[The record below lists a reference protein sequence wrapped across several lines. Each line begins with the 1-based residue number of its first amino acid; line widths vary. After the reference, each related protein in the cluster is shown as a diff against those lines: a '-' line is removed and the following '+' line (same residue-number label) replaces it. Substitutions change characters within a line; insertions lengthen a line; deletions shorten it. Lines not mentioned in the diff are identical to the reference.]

1 MANYNLTG
9 QEIRN
14 SYPQLGQVSG
24 SIEGGVSGSAVVDG
38 TGSRINTLHVT
49 ASQATNAT
57 SASFATTALSASYAP
72 GTGVTSII
80 AGTGISVDQAT
91 GNVTVTNT
99 QGAAATGS
107 LLVTASNVD
116 ATITYTK
123 GDGSTFQNI
132 INNVANAT
140 EAEDLVITVKNTSGG
155 TLAKGTAVHAVSVTG
170 ENVDVIAASND
181 SASAMP
187 AIGILSQEITNNA
200 AGTCIIAGRDTG
212 LDTSGL
218 VAGASVYVNL
228 NGGLTSTK
236 PTGSSLIQN
245 IGTAAK
251 IDASDGEIIVMGS
264 GRSND
269 LPNITE
275 GYAWVGDTNGV
286 PQAVATSSFAGD
298 SFPFTG
304 NAQITG
310 SLVVSQSGL
319 SSGEDVFVLGAP
331 RGGGSS
337 LEGVIRSTVD
347 DGLHFY
353 GNKAFNTGANTFG
366 GGQIYFEA
374 GPINV
379 GSAGS
384 PVSLD
389 MQNGSA
395 ITASNGTLPIKGDV
409 DVDGNIAI
417 EGTGTTL
424 TVGDATS
431 PAGTPNV
438 NLKQNYSGSTSV
450 FANITIDDTS
460 GTYARPTLIGR
471 FSNANSIG
479 NVAGDPYTVIAGGAD
494 GGEFLHWG
502 LVMDQSGDLKLLKEV
517 AMRSGANITGSLD
530 VSGAITASNA
540 SFQSASIGYLQT
552 ITGSATIIG
561 SQYVVLN
568 ADSPTARF
576 AGIKVYD
583 SGSGLTGSFEWDS
596 VDDNWIQVETGG
608 SSAGMLTGAS
618 GSKGSET
625 YPTNNTLLKG
635 TGNHTVVDSIITDDG
650 SSISVTGAITS
661 SKGLT
666 VTGFNETSTF
676 NGTITST
683 QGSIQA
689 LGGNGGNALSVGNS
703 GYGLQYPS
711 VNVFTNSGSYGDV
724 YASHRIEDL
733 SGNGDFGT
741 LALSTFNAG
750 DPGRLA
756 FETQFNNDVI
766 WWISENE
773 NRFHVEK
780 ELKAKAG
787 AQITGSLTS
796 SGSTLNL
803 FTDTATTNGQ
813 TVKALEFSNNT
824 SNRGNVY
831 DSNYIGSM
839 NYTALGDKT
848 DKALTMWKGASNL
861 SEYGFI
867 YNNGNTMGMYMNNV
881 SGSTGDVSLFT
892 DHGGSGDA
900 NFRIL
905 ADNVEID
912 PRSSFKIDGTSAFT
926 DIEIGRSSISSFKLV
941 TDEVN
946 AIQITGSL
954 DVTGGLDINGQVTG
968 AVTSLAIAS
977 TTASMDF
984 NSGNFFNLTLAN
996 GVDTHLDATNVVA
1009 GQTITLVVTNNAT
1022 GAGTLSFSPDFKFS
1036 EGTAPTVT
1044 AAVDAVDILTFVTT
1058 DATSVYGTGLLNF
1071 S

>member
-14 SYPQLGQVSG
+14 SYDQLAQVSG
-24 SIEGGVSGSAVVDG
+24 SIEGGVSGSAIVDG
-38 TGSRINTLHVT
+38 TGSRVTTLHVT
-49 ASQATNAT
+49 ASNAT
-57 SASFATTALSASYAP
+57 QAVSASYAP
-72 GTGVTSII
+72 NTGVTSII
-80 AGTGISVDQAT
+80 AGTNITIDQST
-91 GNVTVTNT
+91 GDVTINSSGGG
-99 QGAAATGS
+99 GAADTGS

-123 GDGSTFQNI
+123 GDGSTFQNT

-140 EAEDLVITVKNTSGG
+140 
-155 TLAKGTAVHAVSVTG
+155 
-170 ENVDVIAASND
+170 
-181 SASAMP
+181 SASYALT
-187 AIGILSQEITNNA
+187 ASYAENA
-200 AGTCIIAGRDTG
+200 GGG
-212 LDTSGL
+212 
-218 VAGASVYVNL
+218 GA
-228 NGGLTSTK
+228 
-236 PTGSSLIQN
+236 
-245 IGTAAK
+245 A
-251 IDASDGEIIVMGS
+251 
-264 GRSND
+264 
-269 LPNITE
+269 
-275 GYAWVGDTNGV
+275 
-286 PQAVATSSFAGD
+286 
-298 SFPFTG
+298 FPFIG

-331 RGGGSS
+331 RAGGSS

-366 GGQIYFEA
+366 GGQIYFET

-384 PVSLD
+384 PVNID

-460 GTYARPTLIGR
+460 GTYTKPTLIGR
-471 FSNANSIG
+471 FSNANPIG
-479 NVAGDPYTVIAGGAD
+479 NVAGDPYTVIAGGGD

-530 VSGAITASNA
+530 ISGAITASNA
-540 SFQSASIGYLQT
+540 SFTSASIGYLQT
-552 ITGSATIIG
+552 VTGSATIIG
-561 SQYVVLN
+561 DQYIVLN

-608 SSAGMLTGAS
+608 SSAGMLTGIS
-618 GSKGSET
+618 GSKGSEA
-625 YPTNNTLLKG
+625 YPSNNVVLKG
-635 TGNHTVVDSIITDDG
+635 TGNHTVQDSSITDDG
-650 SSISVTGAITS
+650 SSVTVSTSVTS
-661 SKGLT
+661 SNGFNS
-666 VTGFNETSTF
+666 TGFNKTSTF
-676 NGTITST
+676 NGTITSLV
-683 QGSIQA
+683 GSIQA

-756 FETQFNNDVI
+756 FEAQFNNDVI

-787 AQITGSLTS
+787 AQITGSLSVDGNIVATAVTS
-796 SGSTLNL
+796 SNGFSST
-803 FTDTATTNGQ
+803 
-813 TVKALEFSNNT
+813 
-824 SNRGNVY
+824 
-831 DSNYIGSM
+831 
-839 NYTALGDKT
+839 
-848 DKALTMWKGASNL
+848 
-861 SEYGFI
+861 GF
-867 YNNGNTMGMYMNNV
+867 NKP
-881 SGSTGDVSLFT
+881 STFNGDVSAFSLTTTGAVTAKASFST
-892 DHGGSGDA
+892 TAGFELGQVGTPKKTGYYKVHSDAGSWSGAGNAAGIYVVDA
-900 NFRIL
+900 NQSDAFVGTIGNFGNPYDAANTASFIVQGGAN
-905 ADNVEID
+905 ADSDFQNTIMYASEA
-912 PRSSFKIDGTSAFT
+912 DGFPHFVKSTYF
-926 DIEIGRSSISSFKLV
+926 DKPVIISS
-941 TDEVN
+941 N
-946 AIQITGSL
+946 AQITGSL
-954 DVTGGLDINGQVTG
+954 SISGSVNNNIQTVGVTSNTASIDLSSANMFEITLADATTYLFDVTNNGAGKTATLLVKQSPAGTG
-968 AVTSLAIAS
+968 AVDWGSVFRWSGGTKPAA
-977 TTASMDF
+977 TA
-984 NSGNFFNLTLAN
+984 G
-996 GVDTHLDATNVVA
+996 A
-1009 GQTITLVVTNNAT
+1009 GKEDMYTLVTYSAT
-1022 GAGTLSFSPDFKFS
+1022 
-1036 EGTAPTVT
+1036 EVY
-1044 AAVDAVDILTFVTT
+1044 AVQTPNMSA
-1058 DATSVYGTGLLNF
+1058 
-1071 S
+1071 